1 MLFNGLAKDNDVVE
15 VHETCSPMQASQD
28 VLHEPLE
35 GCWRIAQPIRHHSK
49 LVKPT
54 WCHKSRLLLLIDI
67 PLPAVT
73 IRMYDECGVCFQTL
87 DKETPSDDH
96 SEQEVLAA
104 AEQMDENNE
113 SQLPCNHEEIH
124 RMANTSTSF
133 VRALPAV
140 VDCSLEVPSRYTG
153 CVTTCS

>member
-1 MLFNGLAKDNDVVE
+1 
-15 VHETCSPMQASQD
+15 MQASQD
-28 VLHEPLE
+28 VLHEPLD
-35 GCWRIAQPIRHHSK
+35 GCWSIAQPKRHHSK

-73 IRMYDECGVCFQTL
+73 IRMYDECGVCVQTL

-104 AEQMDENNE
+104 AMNPSCHVIMKRSIEWQI
-113 SQLPCNHEEIH
+113 Q
-124 RMANTSTSF
+124 
-133 VRALPAV
+133 VRAL
-140 VDCSLEVPSRYTG
+140 
-153 CVTTCS
+153 